1 MFQFRRELQFD
12 LSEYARKRMR
22 VVSMQ
27 SACICVSRGR
37 AMRET
42 CARNNRCE
50 RHETW
55 NFRRF
60 RRVCLQ
66 AWRSWLCNRYTTA
79 TNEGRTTRD
88 QFPVSKSD
96 ACPFMQRTNTRVSF
110 PPGNLEESLQSV
122 YSFHWIILRNFL
134 NLWGYL
140 RATTYWF

>member
-1 MFQFRRELQFD
+1 MFQFRQELQFE

-22 VVSMQ
+22 VASMQ
-27 SACICVSRGR
+27 SAYICVSRGK

-66 AWRSWLCNRYTTA
+66 AWRSRLCNRYTTA

-96 ACPFMQRTNTRVSF
+96 ARPFMQRANTRVF
-110 PPGNLEESLQSV
+110 FLPGNHLRNHCSR
-122 YSFHWIILRNFL
+122 FIHFTILRKFL
-134 NLWGYL
+134 NL
-140 RATTYWF
+140 